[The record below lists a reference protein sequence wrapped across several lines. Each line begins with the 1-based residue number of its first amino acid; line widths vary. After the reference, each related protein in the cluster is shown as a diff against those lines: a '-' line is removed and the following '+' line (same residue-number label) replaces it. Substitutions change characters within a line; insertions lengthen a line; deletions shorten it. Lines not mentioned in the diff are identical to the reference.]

1 MAYVDD
7 LLTEGEHI
15 VLRSRQHWVALV
27 IRARNAFLLWLF
39 GLLIIIAILWIK
51 ELQGDA
57 ARNILSI
64 ASSVLIVI
72 GVVIFAYRAWQ
83 YFSQDY
89 VVTNRRLLKVTGILT
104 KRSADSSLEKIN
116 DAILSQTILGRA
128 FNYGDLE
135 ILTAADQA
143 GDKYH
148 LLKDPITFK
157 KTMLTQKHNLET
169 EFAYAAPPSPPLR
182 AAPAA
187 VPMPPPAAPP
197 PQPVAEPAPPPP
209 PAEVPLPHWQRRLR
223 SGRVSDGRCRSMA
236 AAAAADAADSTA
248 EAAQDESEKVTETL
262 ARLADLRDQGAIT
275 PEEYEQKKDEL
286 LGRL

>member
-72 GVVIFAYRAWQ
+72 GIAIFAYRAWQ

-182 AAPAA
+182 AAPAE
-187 VPMPPPAAPP
+187 VPMPPPAAPAP
-197 PQPVAEPAPPPP
+197 EPTPAPPAPVEPP
-209 PAEVPLPHWQRRLR
+209 SAPAVEAAPP
-223 SGRVSDGRCRSMA
+223 A
-236 AAAAADAADSTA
+236 AAAAATVDAVESAPATDT
-248 EAAQDESEKVTETL
+248 QDESEKVTETL
-262 ARLADLRDQGAIT
+262 ARLADLRDQGAIS

>member
-27 IRARNAFLLWLF
+27 IRARNAFLLWFF
-39 GLLIIIAILWIK
+39 GLLIIIAILWVK

-64 ASSVLIVI
+64 ASAVLIVI
-72 GVVIFAYRAWQ
+72 GVAIFLYRAWQ

-148 LLKDPITFK
+148 LLRDPITFK

-182 AAPAA
+182 AAPTP
-187 VPMPPPAAPP
+187 VQMPAPAPVAEPVAAPP
-197 PQPVAEPAPPPP
+197 PPPPP
-209 PAEVPLPHWQRRLR
+209 PAEVAPPAATA
-223 SGRVSDGRCRSMA
+223 SDAPAMDAAAPMA
-236 AAAAADAADSTA
+236 AAATADAATSTA
-248 EAAQDESEKVTETL
+248 AAAQDESEQVTETL